1 MALVLSLA
9 CAGGVK
15 DKDSA
20 SGPGPQLSLDEYF
33 HELSAAFDRLEQA
46 TERSAQP
53 PDPRSAGSPEELLG
67 LFQDSITD
75 LGSSAAAFISEVEA
89 LEPPEEAADAHQ
101 EFLQALRS
109 DYERISALA
118 KDVREAES
126 VEAATSAVLAGAAPL
141 AASREPCRRLQ
152 SIAEEHSIGVELACE
167 E

>member
-15 DKDSA
+15 DEDNA
-20 SGPGPQLSLDEYF
+20 SGPGQQLSLDEYF
-33 HELSAAFDRLEQA
+33 HELSTAFDRLEQA
-46 TERSAQP
+46 TEGSAQP
-53 PDPRSAGSPEELLG
+53 PDPRSVGAPEELLM
-67 LFQDSITD
+67 LFQDSIAD
-75 LGSSAAAFISEVEA
+75 LEGSAVAFINEVEG
-89 LEPPEEAADAHQ
+89 LKPPQEAADAHQ
-101 EFLQALRS
+101 EFLEALRS

-141 AASREPCRRLQ
+141 AASREPCRNLQ
-152 SIAEEHSIGVELACE
+152 SIAEEHNIGVELPCE